1 MVVKGDQPGLRWDLE
16 HLFAEAEPPGRTGV
30 VRTVDKGHGRLEVR
44 RLQASTAL
52 TSYSDWPHLA
62 QALCLDR
69 EVTVLATGEIRR
81 ERVYGVTSLPPQPA
95 DAAALLALWRG
106 HWGIENRLHWVRD
119 VLFDEDRSGATA
131 GNGPQM
137 LAALHNTAIGLL
149 RAHGRTVIAAS
160 RRHLARAPQ
169 ETLPLLGLDPL

>member
-81 ERVYGVTSLPPQPA
+81 ERVYGVTSLPPQQA

-131 GNGPQM
+131 GNGPQN
-137 LAALHNTAIGLL
+137 A
-149 RAHGRTVIAAS
+149 GRPPQHCHRPVARPRPDCHRRQPPPS
-160 RRHLARAPQ
+160 RPRAPRNSP
-169 ETLPLLGLDPL
+169 TPGP